1 MNSLVISI
9 LNWVTINFILPFI
22 KMIKDKSSISKIVID
37 DNKKI
42 EDLKNA
48 KSDSDIDRAIDNLP

>member
-1 MNSLVISI
+1 
-9 LNWVTINFILPFI
+9 
-22 KMIKDKSSISKIVID
+22 MIKDKSSISKIVID